1 MSPRAPTAAA
11 SATASGFGWQ
21 GAGGCSARAMVVAI
35 SGRSSTARRMK
46 EFLSLDSIIFVLL
59 GGNRAGHDELG
70 DLLAQAMAG
79 AEVEP
84 EMLAGEDAAQ
94 RRLAG
99 RGGERLEGAL
109 RAGQHLGSDGEG
121 EIGLLE
127 KALEHGRGGSADAGV
142 RARGGGS
149 GGGPPPPPGPRRG
162 RGPPGGAGG
171 VRGANGGAPR
181 PERQR
186 GALGAGRR

>member
-35 SGRSSTARRMK
+35 SGRSSAARRGK
-46 EFLSLDSIIFVLL
+46 EYLSLDSIIFVLL
-59 GGNRAGHDELG
+59 GGIRAGHDEFG

-99 RGGERLEGAL
+99 RGGERLDGAL
-109 RAGQHLGSDGEG
+109 RAGQHSGSGGEG

-127 KALEHGRGGSADAGV
+127 KALEHGRGGSADDGV
-142 RARGGGS
+142 RARIGGI
-149 GGGPPPPPGPRRG
+149 G
-162 RGPPGGAGG
+162 RGPARLREPVRVRVRLG
-171 VRGANGGAPR
+171 VAVGIRGANGGHR
-181 PERQR
+181 PPEGIGVLRV
-186 GALGAGRR
+186 